1 MGGEFD
7 IRMYSVDL
15 TKSQVEDSFKD
26 DQETSA
32 YENGHSYSG
41 CIGVMPS
48 GIEWKSPIEDN
59 IEAEEFILNNHRKW
73 DKAWGIKT
81 ESSYIV
87 GGWCSS

>member
-7 IRMYSVDL
+7 VRVYSIDL
-15 TKSQVEDSFKD
+15 TKSQVEDSFKG

-32 YENGHSYSG
+32 YENGHRYSG
-41 CIGVMPS
+41 CIGVMPF
-48 GIEWKSPIEDN
+48 GIEWKSNMEDST
-59 IEAEEFILNNHRKW
+59 EAEEFILNNHRKW

>member
-7 IRMYSVDL
+7 VRVYSIDL
-15 TKSQVEDSFKD
+15 TKSQVEDSFKG

-32 YENGHSYSG
+32 YENGHRYSG
-41 CIGVMPS
+41 CIGVMPF
-48 GIEWKSPIEDN
+48 GIEWKSNMEDSV
-59 IEAEEFILNNHRKW
+59 EAEEFISSNHRKW